1 MQLRRWGAGD
11 ERIRLWDGDDVIRR
25 VPFHGRVFD
34 CQGTATAGIDTAAI
48 DERGVAG
55 DDAAGDGE
63 CAFVVDTAALPRRV
77 TEQRAVVDGQRAQV
91 GDAAALPRCVTEQL
105 AVVDDKR
112 ARVLDGAAAVVAEGA
127 ASVVVGEYAVLD
139 GDRAQV
145 EDGTATLAAVV
156 DERAVVD
163 GEGALVLDG
172 AAPLVMV
179 VKERAVVHGGV
190 ASVED
195 PSRVVVAEE
204 HAVPDRERARVD
216 DAAGYCQK
224 VNLGEYALVDLERS
238 AAVDDG
244 GEPVVLDDERALV
257 GDPRMSMAQVFQ
269 DDGSVRRHE
278 DGQRSDG
285 GF

>member
-25 VPFHGRVFD
+25 VAFHGRVFD

-77 TEQRAVVDGQRAQV
+77 TEQ
-91 GDAAALPRCVTEQL
+91 L

-112 ARVLDGAAAVVAEGA
+112 ARVVDAAAAVVAEGA
-127 ASVVVGEYAVLD
+127 ASVVVGEHAVLD
-139 GDRAQV
+139 GERAQV

-156 DERAVVD
+156 DEHAVVYGERAPVQD
-163 GEGALVLDG
+163 GV
-172 AAPLVMV
+172 APLGMV
-179 VKERAVVHGGV
+179 VKERAAVYGGV
-190 ASVED
+190 ASGVIDCHPGEI
-195 PSRVVVAEE
+195 RAVVAKE
-204 HAVPDRERARVD
+204 HTVFDLERARVED
-216 DAAGYCQK
+216 RAPQPAPA
-224 VNLGEYALVDLERS
+224 NAGEYALGDLERS
-238 AAVDDG
+238 AVFDALSVA

-257 GDPRMSMAQVFQ
+257 G
-269 DDGSVRRHE
+269 
-278 DGQRSDG
+278 
-285 GF
+285 